1 MAMMVMM
8 MVMAMVMVIGSG
20 AQLAKPSLD
29 VRCRN
34 ALIATSCI
42 AMSPTV
48 TPV

>member
-1 MAMMVMM
+1 MVMILMM

-20 AQLAKPSLD
+20 AQPAKQNLD

-34 ALIATSCI
+34 ALIATRCI
-42 AMSPTV
+42 AMSATV